1 MGHDDHDDGMM
12 GWIGLVAHL
21 YEVGRGDPETEPEV
35 LAVTM
40 SNQARPGQVKL
51 QSKRGKKKSQENSGY
66 KGMEIK
72 LRYFLR
78 SPPLFKVNRWSAPAI
93 VVEV

>member
-35 LAVTM
+35 LAVTV

-51 QSKRGKKKSQENSGY
+51 QSKRGKKKNPKRTLVIKGWKSNSDIFCGLHHSL
-66 KGMEIK
+66 K
-72 LRYFLR
+72 
-78 SPPLFKVNRWSAPAI
+78 
-93 VVEV
+93 